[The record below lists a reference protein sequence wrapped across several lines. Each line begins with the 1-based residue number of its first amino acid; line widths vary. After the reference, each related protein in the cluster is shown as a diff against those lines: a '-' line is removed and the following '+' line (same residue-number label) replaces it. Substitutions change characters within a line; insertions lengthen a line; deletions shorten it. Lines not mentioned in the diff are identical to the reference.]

1 MSSELKHF
9 TDIEF
14 SFNRILEDFNPDI
27 SLIKTKCDLETL
39 RSLYVSM
46 VKIRLVEQLIAS
58 KREGGLIGGPV
69 HLSVGQE
76 AIPVGISQHLTK
88 DDKVFSAHRSHAH
101 ILALQTDVQKLF
113 AELLGKETGLSHGM
127 GGSMHLIDL
136 ANGFLGSTPIVGG
149 TVPLAV
155 GAAWASLMNNRKD
168 ISVSYLGDGA
178 MEEGIVQESLNLAKT
193 YNIPILFVV
202 ENNLFA
208 SHMHIQ
214 QRQPSSST
222 ARFAAAN
229 LIPFKVVDGNNILEV
244 SEISSQFI
252 SEMRQGAGPR
262 FIEAVT
268 FRWFGHVDWREDID
282 VGVSRSAEDLSNW
295 KKKDPIARLARFII
309 NNSNLTIDDLTELEV
324 NLRNIISTQWEI
336 AEKDKNPNPKVIKE
350 YVYSQASYGK

>member
-1 MSSELKHF
+1 MSSDLNHF
-9 TDIEF
+9 GDIEI
-14 SFNRILEDFNPDI
+14 SINRILENFNPEI
-27 SLIKTKCDLETL
+27 SLINSKFDLEIL
-39 RSLYVSM
+39 RSLYVNM
-46 VKIRLVEQLIAS
+46 VKIRLVEQLIAI

-76 AIPVGISQHLTK
+76 AIPVGISQYLTK
-88 DDKVFSAHRSHAH
+88 NDKVFSAHRSHAH
-101 ILALQTDVQKLF
+101 ILALNTDVRSLF

-155 GAAWASLMNNRKD
+155 GAAWASLMNKKKD

-178 MEEGIVQESLNLAKT
+178 IEEGVVQESLNLAKT
-193 YNIPILFVV
+193 YNIPVLFVI

-229 LIPFKVVDGNNILEV
+229 LIPFKIVDGNNILEV
-244 SEISSQFI
+244 SETASQFI
-252 SEMRQGAGPR
+252 SEMRQGGGPR
-262 FIEAVT
+262 FIEAIT

-295 KKKDPIARLARFII
+295 KKKDPIARLAKFIM
-309 NNSNLTIDDLTELEV
+309 NNSSLTSDDLTEIET
-324 NLRNIISTQWEI
+324 NLRNQILKDWEI
-336 AEKDKNPNPKVIKE
+336 AEKDKSPNPKVIKD
-350 YVYSQASYGK
+350 YVYSQVKHGY